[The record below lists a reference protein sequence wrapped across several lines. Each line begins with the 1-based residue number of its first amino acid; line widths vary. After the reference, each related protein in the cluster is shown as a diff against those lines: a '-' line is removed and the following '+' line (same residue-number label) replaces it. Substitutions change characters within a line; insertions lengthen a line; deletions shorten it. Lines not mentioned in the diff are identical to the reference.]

1 MTEKDLARTWSQY
14 VKELAVL
21 LVAVEGRDP
30 PPEVLERIQALV
42 QRELL
47 FLYIRCAAP
56 CPAPACTGVCCC
68 EGEAFFLLTILA
80 EFLQVA
86 SFGQADFVTAT
97 LQPAHQC

>member
-47 FLYIRCAAP
+47 FLYIRCV
-56 CPAPACTGVCCC
+56 APARHRPVQ
-68 EGEAFFLLTILA
+68 AYAAAKARL
-80 EFLQVA
+80 
-86 SFGQADFVTAT
+86 SF
-97 LQPAHQC
+97 HSR

>member
-30 PPEVLERIQALV
+30 TPAVLERIQALV

-47 FLYIRCAAP
+47 FLYIRRAARRSGP
-56 CPAPACTGVCCC
+56 SAANP
-68 EGEAFFLLTILA
+68 
-80 EFLQVA
+80 
-86 SFGQADFVTAT
+86 
-97 LQPAHQC
+97 